1 MFIGIFLCREHPSEY
16 TLFIPIQMYAFSL
29 YYLMQIIEKRGSMS
43 LTCPASGYMFSG
55 KFHALLKSKSSIERL
70 YILMNSI

>member
-1 MFIGIFLCREHPSEY
+1 
-16 TLFIPIQMYAFSL
+16 
-29 YYLMQIIEKRGSMS
+29 MQIIKKRGSMS

-55 KFHALLKSKSSIERL
+55 KLHTLLKSKSPIERL